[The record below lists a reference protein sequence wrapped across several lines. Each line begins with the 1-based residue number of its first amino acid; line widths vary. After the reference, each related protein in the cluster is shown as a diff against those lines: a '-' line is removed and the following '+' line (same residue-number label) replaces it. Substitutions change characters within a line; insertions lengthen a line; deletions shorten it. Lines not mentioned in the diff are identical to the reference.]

1 MDFKNRKPVAE
12 IQSHA
17 PELFQ
22 DEDGDWWIS
31 SAERPFRGVS
41 IAPVKW
47 QPMTGHADV
56 LSPATLPPASRLDLP
71 SGSKPE

>member
-31 SAERPFRGVS
+31 SAERPYRGVS

-47 QPMTGHADV
+47 QPMTTPADV
-56 LSPATLPPASRLDLP
+56 LSPATLPPASGADM
-71 SGSKPE
+71 SSKSNAR